1 MWQENKRD
9 APAKDRDHL
18 QQNMS
23 TAQLTYLSRF
33 SIVNA
38 ALSCGGRDMPV
49 INSRL
54 HPHVFA
60 VGGGDSRGGW
70 LFKRRCV
77 RCAGGNERGGTED
90 NDTIDE
96 KSVIVVVVVAFD
108 DVVGG
113 SGDEGTEMQS
123 LAFFGVVKI
132 ASVVTANFAT
142 PPPG

>member
-1 MWQENKRD
+1 M
-9 APAKDRDHL
+9 
-18 QQNMS
+18 
-23 TAQLTYLSRF
+23 
-33 SIVNA
+33 IVVVVFIYSSCVICGIPWGNA
-38 ALSCGGRDMPV
+38 
-49 INSRL
+49 RL
-54 HPHVFA
+54 
-60 VGGGDSRGGW
+60 
-70 LFKRRCV
+70 
-77 RCAGGNERGGTED
+77 
-90 NDTIDE
+90 IDE